1 MGFPGDVVVASA
13 HDGSAYTRSRETSV
27 PQHPAALQMASADA
41 KLGPDEACFAPPL
54 RNSIMTAF
62 VIFNASV
69 VDQKRSRSAA
79 LNVTKALSS

>member
-1 MGFPGDVVVASA
+1 
-13 HDGSAYTRSRETSV
+13 
-27 PQHPAALQMASADA
+27 MASADA